1 MSDAIR
7 DENRVPGI
15 IGASSSNGT
24 TAVVVYVDPTTHR
37 LYVDAVIT
45 SAVVTGGKTNNAAV
59 PGATNL
65 GTLPAVATAAAPSY
79 TETYQVALSTD
90 LAGNLRTTTVLG
102 AGSAI
107 IGKVGIDQTTPG
119 TTNLVALSA
128 ETTKVI
134 GTVRN
139 VGNIGAVFDGVITA
153 ATAPANGVM
162 GLGVYNSTEPSP
174 TTGQSVGIQVDAKG
188 RQRQVIMDAAGNTRG
203 ANVDANNNMGVV
215 LPAETTKVIGTVRNV
230 GNVGAVYDGV
240 ITPATAPAN
249 GIMNLGVYNST
260 EPSPTTGQSVGL
272 QLDAKGRL
280 RQVIMDAAGNT
291 RGANVDASN
300 RLSVTLDNIA
310 AALTLATVTTVTTV
324 STLTGG
330 AVAHDAADSGNPV
343 KVGARAL
350 ATPSTATMVANADRA
365 DNVADLD
372 GFQLVRNGHSLG
384 DLISERVTDTGG
396 TSTAFTNFGATAST
410 RNYVTVITV
419 FNSSATT
426 GYLDIRDG
434 TAGSVLYTVP
444 LPAGGGAV
452 ISNAGAPLFRST
464 ANTALAYDVSAALT
478 TVYIS
483 VTGFKS
489 KV

>member
-7 DENRVPGI
+7 DANRVTGLL
-15 IGASSSNGT
+15 GASSSDGT
-24 TAVVVYVDPTTHR
+24 TPTVVYVDPTTHR
-37 LYVDAVIT
+37 LYVDAIIG
-45 SAVVTGGKTNNAAV
+45 SVTGSKSNNAGV

-139 VGNIGAVFDGVITA
+139 VGNIGAVYDGVVTA
-153 ATAPANGVM
+153 AASPANGIM
-162 GLGVYNSTEPSP
+162 GLGIYNSTEPSP
-174 TTGQSVGIQVDAKG
+174 TTGQSVGIQLDSKG
-188 RQRQVIMDAAGNTRG
+188 RQRMVIMDAAGNTRG

-230 GNVGAVYDGV
+230 GNLGAVYDGV
-240 ITPATAPAN
+240 VTAAAAPAN
-249 GIMNLGVYNST
+249 GIMTLGIYNST
-260 EPSPTTGQSVGL
+260 EPSPTTGQAVGI
-272 QLDAKGRL
+272 QLDAKGRT
-280 RQVIMDAAGNT
+280 RGVIMDAAGNT

-330 AVAHDAADSGNPV
+330 AVAHDGVDSGNPV

-350 ATPSTATMVANADRA
+350 ATPSTATMVANADRT
-365 DNVADLD
+365 DNVSDLD
-372 GFQLVRNGHSLG
+372 GFLLVRNGHALG
-384 DLISERVTDTGG
+384 DLISERITNTDGA
-396 TSTAFTNFGATAST
+396 STASTNFGATAST
-410 RNYVTVITV
+410 RNYITVISL
-419 FNSSATT
+419 FNSSATA
-426 GYLDIRDG
+426 GYVDFRDG
-434 TAGSVLYTVP
+434 TAGSVLWTVAI
-444 LPAGGGAV
+444 PAGGGAIV
-452 ISNAGAPLFRST
+452 ANGGAPLFRTT
-464 ANTALAYDVSAALT
+464 ANTALAYDVSAALS